1 MIAAPTA
8 PQPLRKIRATSGWR
22 ALDLRQIWLFRD
34 LLTTLAE
41 RDIKLRY
48 RQTALGIAWVVLQPL
63 LAAGIFSFVFGKV
76 ANLSSDGIPYFIFAY
91 AGLLAWTAFSNTVT
105 KTSSCLVGN
114 AQLVS
119 KVYFPRLVLPLSTV
133 FSTLIDFGVALV
145 MMAVLMIIYGIA
157 PSSGLLLLPVCLLL
171 ILMLAL
177 GLGLYASAL
186 MVTYRDVQYILPV
199 FIQFFMYAS
208 PVAYAVSQVPEHLH
222 TLFFLNPLSGLL
234 EAFRWCFF
242 GTGSLDFRHIL
253 YSAGFSVVV
262 FVGGAL
268 SFRKMERHFA
278 DVI

>member
-1 MIAAPTA
+1 MATA
-8 PQPLRKIRATSGWR
+8 TVPFTKIRSTSGWR

-48 RQTALGIAWVVLQPL
+48 RQTALGVAWVVLQPL
-63 LAAGIFSFVFGKV
+63 LAAGIFSFVFGRV
-76 ANLSSDGIPYFIFAY
+76 AGLSSDGIPYFIFAY
-91 AGLLAWTAFSNTVT
+91 AGLLAWTAFSSTVT
-105 KTSSCLVGN
+105 KASSCLVGN

-119 KVYFPRLVLPLSTV
+119 KVYFPRLILPLSTI
-133 FSTLIDFGVALV
+133 FSTLIDFGVALG
-145 MMAVLMIIYGIA
+145 MMAVLMVSYGVR
-157 PSSGLLLLPVCLLL
+157 PTLGLLFLPVCLLL

-177 GLGLYASAL
+177 GVGLYASAL

-199 FIQFFMYAS
+199 LIQFFMYAS
-208 PVAYAVSQVPEHLH
+208 PVAYAVSQVPAHFH
-222 TLFFLNPLSGLL
+222 TLYFLNPLSGLF

-242 GTGSLDFRHIL
+242 GNGDVGVSHLL
-253 YSAGFSVVV
+253 YSAAFAVAV

-268 SFRKMERHFA
+268 SFRKMERQFA